1 MQNKDTRHPKSS
13 AAPFLL
19 FWATARKKARSKDGG
34 GAKLKYKLNI
44 KKEFLGR
51 WDYPKRV
58 G

>member
-13 AAPFLL
+13 DAPFLL

-51 WDYPKRV
+51 
-58 G
+58 